1 MKKIKLR
8 TIIILVFVFTLGIV
22 TSGLTISY
30 AATTLSS
37 KNVHYDNTNSGGS
50 SSNVSGAI
58 DELYAAADDKDILK
72 KEIIDTIYPIGSIYI
87 TTTDSTVNAVTTRFG
102 GTWVRYS
109 TDTTLV
115 GYKEGTNT
123 INGTGGSKTTT
134 ISYTPKGNVS
144 NYSGNSGSTVL
155 TIDQIPAHD
164 HKGMTWYDTQIVG
177 LHSGTATGV
186 YLSYSNGAS
195 ESTATG
201 LRSGWTG
208 GSQGHTHTINH
219 SHTFTGTKENLNI
232 NVQDPYTVVYM
243 YKRTA

>member
-1 MKKIKLR
+1 MNKKGFASS
-8 TIIILVFVFTLGIV
+8 TIIYGLLSIFLIAISILICTMN
-22 TSGLTISY
+22 S
-30 AATTLSS
+30 
-37 KNVHYDNTNSGGS
+37 NVRLNRSLNEKTVENIEYGS
-50 SSNVSGAI
+50 SSIS
-58 DELYAAADDKDILK
+58 ELENRITEL
-72 KEIIDTIYPIGSIYI
+72 EGTIIDKIYPVGSIYI
-87 TTTDSTVNAVTTRFG
+87 STTDSTVDSVEQRFG
-102 GTWVRYS
+102 GTWVRYA